1 MAKYNNEG
9 QKEFD
14 WDTFWCVFSSAI
26 PQVIIWTTI
35 IICLILNPSEKETTT
50 GGMHQMDANIIAAF
64 ITAAS
69 AIASVIIASFLNRKG
84 NKRAQETEDNI
95 TEKINK
101 IVQKMDN
108 QLGLS
113 NEKTLLAYLKD
124 NLGTS
129 TNNSLTQQHSKL
141 QDSSSQQYLDIKGS
155 LTQQHKDLQD
165 SFTKQYSNI
174 ENILEV
180 QSSEVKE
187 LFDNMKMDAVR
198 QETLQKT
205 GYDIIAVV
213 DTIKSMS
220 NQLAEANEA
229 KQKALV
235 QERNLIDL
243 QSQISSLQNE
253 LFAKNDE
260 KNIIYKKIQEKDEEI
275 EELRRINENLMNQV
289 HELKQSVTE
298 VTELT
303 HKKHH
308 VKNDD
313 YER

>member
-50 GGMHQMDANIIAAF
+50 GGIHQMDANIIAAF

-101 IVQKMDN
+101 IVQKMDD

-129 TNNSLTQQHSKL
+129 TDNSLTQQHSKL
-141 QDSSSQQYLDIKGS
+141 QDSF
-155 LTQQHKDLQD
+155 TQQC
-165 SFTKQYSNI
+165 SNM

-308 VKNDD
+308 VRNDD